1 MVRQIKRRI
10 RKKKK
15 LLRFR
20 SQLIKLYEEFKT
32 KTEKLSE
39 EYGIEIGKKAD
50 IVIIDCES
58 VIDAFRNQPI
68 RKNVIKEGRI
78 IAEGKMEKKL
88 HRAIT

>member
-1 MVRQIKRRI
+1 MTRQIKRRT

-39 EYGIEIGKKAD
+39 EYEVEINYWYSPSRIPQPKFIFGNVGISADTLYREEEFNLIYSPNSTLNKKNA
-50 IVIIDCES
+50 S
-58 VIDAFRNQPI
+58 
-68 RKNVIKEGRI
+68 
-78 IAEGKMEKKL
+78 
-88 HRAIT
+88 